1 MMASSPLFKP
11 RMSSPR
17 TDNLLSW
24 LRPWVVKGSEKEDE
38 GGDKKGGGNGREGR
52 LAHSAYPVSKR
63 KGEARGMWRSGMGVV
78 MP

>member
-1 MMASSPLFKP
+1 M
-11 RMSSPR
+11 
-17 TDNLLSW
+17 
-24 LRPWVVKGSEKEDE
+24 VKGSEKEDE